1 MHMKHVRHTLYSVE
15 LLPEN
20 MPTKES
26 RISVKGLMHVV
37 CRFMITLQA
46 LLHVYTYVI
55 YIVIKILPYVCNNN
69 NFILSPSILT
79 CLFCINHAY
88 TRILNNSE
96 IYVRSYTQQLYIPPI
111 SGSRLRRL
119 KAPFL
124 HIIYG
129 CPQ

>member
-1 MHMKHVRHTLYSVE
+1 MHMKHVRHTQYSVE

-26 RISVKGLMHVV
+26 RISVQKTNACGMYIHDYVTGI
-37 CRFMITLQA
+37 ITCIDIC
-46 LLHVYTYVI
+46 HI
-55 YIVIKILPYVCNNN
+55 HIVIKISPYVCNNN

-79 CLFCINHAY
+79 CLFCINHAH
-88 TRILNNSE
+88 TRILSSSLNLCT
-96 IYVRSYTQQLYIPPI
+96 YTQQLYIPPI
-111 SGSRLRRL
+111 SGSRLMRL